1 DGGNADLSDSL
12 SDDCSGDGS
21 RGTAL
26 RDYRNDRRCGAMM
39 DFSVI
44 SRNLDFLLLQGLL
57 GIGNFIGGTFRLAIP
72 AIALGFVL
80 GVLVGIAR
88 LARSPW
94 IRLPATAYV
103 EFFRGVPLVMVIFWF
118 W

>member
-1 DGGNADLSDSL
+1 
-12 SDDCSGDGS
+12 
-21 RGTAL
+21 
-26 RDYRNDRRCGAMM
+26 M

-72 AIALGFVL
+72 AMALGFVL
-80 GVLVGIAR
+80 GILVGIAR

-118 W
+118 WFVIPACRLSTASSFWLNVSIS